1 MVILV
6 VFKTLVFALCWLV
19 EKGSHN
25 GFIMSP
31 VEYPTIMNL
40 YPYVNIYIY
49 INTYIF
55 VYYVSQLYPNDIPL
69 KPFIHPYCS
78 NKGFDQFEQTPVTWR
93 GSSTAVIFLHDGSPR
108 EMVRWDQVSIFGS
121 YQTKNTCYKGLCI

>member
-40 YPYVNIYIY
+40 YPFVNIYIY
-49 INTYIF
+49 QYVYIC
-55 VYYVSQLYPNDIPL
+55 VLRIPTISQRYSP
-69 KPFIHPYCS
+69 
-78 NKGFDQFEQTPVTWR
+78 QTLH
-93 GSSTAVIFLHDGSPR
+93 SSLLF
-108 EMVRWDQVSIFGS
+108 
-121 YQTKNTCYKGLCI
+121 K